1 MRKLLENI
9 TERIRSF
16 VAQSDQVALAVGC
29 DASGAIPVIKIIEG
43 LDDESDSEFY
53 WVFKLDFEDQVQY
66 ASAIVGDFS
75 ARHEAI
81 RLSMEKEGMQP
92 WPAIP
97 EGVLSEET
105 APELRLR
112 WLMAFSRRLLP
123 APDGGSVVWVFFP
136 FNIANPPAFAALMG
150 AVMKH
155 ELPFP
160 WCHHIRVILHDDLSD
175 GEFKRVVER
184 LPRWQWY
191 EADLSVEAVEQSL
204 AEEAA
209 DEKLSLD
216 ERMSALMVLAGMD
229 YSYKRY
235 AGALDKYHLL
245 LRYHGGIGNL
255 PMAAVA
261 LNGIGEVYWKLGNIR
276 EAAQCF
282 ETALIP
288 ASAGKHPP
296 IPILLNVTLNLANL
310 RLEQQRWS
318 EAEGYYDIA
327 QNLAVLARNGP
338 VKIQSLENKGYS
350 QLMQG
355 KHREAIETWE
365 QGVTIAEN
373 LREEALRRSLLNRL
387 AQAYQETKQADKY
400 RQAASLLVSARDA
413 GD

>member
-1 MRKLLENI
+1 MRKILENI

-29 DASGAIPVIKIIEG
+29 DAASAIPMTKIIES

-53 WVFKLDFEDQVQY
+53 WVFKRDYEAPVQY
-66 ASAIVGDFS
+66 ASAIVSDFS
-75 ARHEAI
+75 AKHEAI
-81 RLSMEKEGMQP
+81 RLLMGKEGMEP

-123 APDGGSVVWVFFP
+123 APDDSSVVWVFFP

-160 WCHHIRVILHDDLSD
+160 WCHHIRVILHDDLTD
-175 GEFKRVVER
+175 GEFKRVVEQ

-191 EADLSVEAVEQSL
+191 GPDLSVEAMERSL
-204 AEEAA
+204 AEEVA

-216 ERMSALMVLAGMD
+216 ERMSALIVLAGMD

-235 AGALDKYHLL
+235 AGALEKYHLL
-245 LRYHGGIGNL
+245 FRYHAGICNL

-276 EAAQCF
+276 QAAECF

-296 IPILLNVTLNLANL
+296 IPVLLNVTLNLANL
-310 RLEQQRWS
+310 CLEQRRWS
-318 EAEGYYDIA
+318 EAEGYYDA
-327 QNLAVLARNGP
+327 TQNLAVLARNGQ
-338 VKIQSLENKGYS
+338 VKIQSLENKGCS

-373 LREEALRRSLLNRL
+373 LSEEALRRSLLNRL
-387 AQAYQETKQADKY
+387 AQAYRETKQADKY
-400 RQAASLLVSARDA
+400 RQAKSLLVSARDL